1 MLKPDENKELNL
13 KEFIK
18 DFAEDAILNKDE
30 FDNNQMVYVAWY
42 KAPQIKYDNYFLWK
56 KLMNL
61 FFLFKRVEISKS
73 KDGNIITF
81 VLDAQL
87 NSFVKLQEEFSRCDY
102 EI

>member
-13 KEFIK
+13 EDFVKE
-18 DFAEDAILNKDE
+18 FAEDAILNKDE
-30 FDNNQMVYVAWY
+30 FDNQMVYVAWY
-42 KAPQIKYDNYFLWK
+42 KKPQVAPNNFFLWK

-61 FFLFKRVEISKS
+61 FFLFKRVEITKG
-73 KDGNIITF
+73 KDGTIITF

-87 NSFVKLQEEFSRCDY
+87 NSFVKLQEEFLRCDY